1 MDWASEDYSQ
11 VYADTYLSPAP
22 SSGIYI
28 DERRRNGRDH
38 DEEHCHRYDRH
49 LDERHHHGC
58 YGEDYRRHCAY
69 DEYQHRR
76 RGDDDDRRRRDSG
89 DHRRRRD
96 GGDGGGG
103 GERHRGVE
111 GFTSNR
117 GDHARAVY
125 DVAREARPRMSR
137 LVPAWPRARSEA
149 FTHPE
154 AAAMARPEGAA
165 MAAETFVQPGLCA
178 SSADL
183 HLQYLKVFLLITI
196 VVLLAMTLV
205 ATGRLLWGLE
215 KSLKIAIKALAA
227 TKIAPH

>member
-38 DEEHCHRYDRH
+38 DEEHCHHYDRH
-49 LDERHHHGC
+49 LDERNHHSC
-58 YGEDYRRHCAY
+58 YDEDYRRHCAY

-76 RGDDDDRRRRDSG
+76 RGGYDDHRHRDGG

-96 GGDGGGG
+96 GGDDGGGG
-103 GERHRGVE
+103 GERHRDVE

-149 FTHPE
+149 FTHHPE
-154 AAAMARPEGAA
+154 AAAFARPEGAA
-165 MAAETFVQPGLCA
+165 EAFVQPGLCA

-196 VVLLAMTLV
+196 VVLLAMSLV

-215 KSLKIAIKALAA
+215 KSLKTAIKALAA
-227 TKIAPH
+227 AKMAPH